1 VKPHLKKEIDMNRRQ
16 FLTTVGGA
24 TAGAA
29 TLLHSHQVFA
39 AESTTAFYAKGLIMV
54 SFEDPKVLRLGMPK
68 APGHKATLSL
78 VPHTGTQRLV
88 NLRGASTF
96 ETAGAGGARPDYKVP
111 EMIRLQEIYG
121 DNIHSRVTECPTVIS
136 IPYAAIK
143 SMAAVELSPTRYTF
157 VRADN
162 GQEVSTFRPRKVAE
176 TLRIELSSD
185 AVMKLDAG
193 KNSVALN
200 TMKELHAEYAPE
212 DPAAVAG
219 IDAFTAHFPHYNA
232 YLVRPAD
239 AQFDVLPRNLGP
251 LPAVAPRIGNNFA
264 PPFYP
269 YFECFIVSL

>member
-1 VKPHLKKEIDMNRRQ
+1 MNRRQ

-29 TLLHSHQVFA
+29 TLLHINQAFA
-39 AESTTAFYAKGLIMV
+39 AESTTALYAKGLIMV

-78 VPHTGTQRLV
+78 VPQKGTQRLV
-88 NLRGASTF
+88 NLKGASTF
-96 ETAGAGGARPDYKVP
+96 ETAEMGAGKPDYKVP

-121 DNIHSRVTECPTVIS
+121 NNIHSRVADCPTVIS

-143 SMAAVELSPTRYTF
+143 SIAAVELSPTSYTF

-162 GQEVSTFRPRKVAE
+162 GKEIQTFRPRKVAE

-185 AVMKLDAG
+185 AVMKLDSG
-193 KNSVALN
+193 KTSVALN

-212 DPAAVAG
+212 DPAAIAG

-232 YLVRPAD
+232 YLVRPSD

-251 LPAVAPRIGNNFA
+251 TPTATPRIGNNFA
-264 PPFYP
+264 PPYWP
-269 YFECFIVSL
+269 YYMCFIVSL